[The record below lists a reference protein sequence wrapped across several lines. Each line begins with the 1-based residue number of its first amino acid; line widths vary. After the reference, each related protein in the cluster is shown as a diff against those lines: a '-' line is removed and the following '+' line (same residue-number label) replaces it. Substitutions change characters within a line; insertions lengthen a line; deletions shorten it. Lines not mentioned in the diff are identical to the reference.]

1 LNERF
6 ESGLKTR
13 KEVLGSD
20 YVENSIRNATD
31 FDRPFQEF
39 ITTSA
44 WDGVWNRGPLDRKTK
59 SLITLSVLVALRAE
73 DEIALHLRGAIN
85 NGLTPDEI
93 MAMLIRPL
101 SLTLRLAGNMMGGH
115 LALIIFTMFIIT
127 NANVYGNEY
136 SYGYGILAGLGTSVF
151 SVPLSIGI
159 ILLEILIAFIQAYVF
174 ALLTAV
180 YIGMAVN
187 VDH

>member
-1 LNERF
+1 MNERF

-20 YVENSIRNATD
+20 YVENSIQNATD

-59 SLITLSVLVALRAE
+59 SLLTLSVLVALRAK

-93 MAMLIRPL
+93 MAMLIHA
-101 SLTLRLAGNMMGGH
+101 SVYAG
-115 LALIIFTMFIIT
+115 
-127 NANVYGNEY
+127 
-136 SYGYGILAGLGTSVF
+136 
-151 SVPLSIGI
+151 VPSS
-159 ILLEILIAFIQAYVF
+159 
-174 ALLTAV
+174 LTAV
-180 YIGMAVN
+180 RIAKKVFSELGVI
-187 VDH
+187 

>member
-1 LNERF
+1 MNDRF

-39 ITTSA
+39 ITSSA

-59 SLITLSVLVALRAE
+59 SLITLSILVALRAE

-93 MAMLIRPL
+93 MAMLIHASVYAGVPS
-101 SLTLRLAGNMMGGH
+101 SLTGVRIAKK
-115 LALIIFTMFIIT
+115 
-127 NANVYGNEY
+127 
-136 SYGYGILAGLGTSVF
+136 VF
-151 SVPLSIGI
+151 SELGVI
-159 ILLEILIAFIQAYVF
+159 
-174 ALLTAV
+174 
-180 YIGMAVN
+180 
-187 VDH
+187 

>member
-93 MAMLIRPL
+93 MAMFIHA
-101 SLTLRLAGNMMGGH
+101 SVYAG
-115 LALIIFTMFIIT
+115 
-127 NANVYGNEY
+127 
-136 SYGYGILAGLGTSVF
+136 
-151 SVPLSIGI
+151 VPSS
-159 ILLEILIAFIQAYVF
+159 
-174 ALLTAV
+174 LTAV
-180 YIGMAVN
+180 RVAKKVFSELGVI
-187 VDH
+187 

>member
-1 LNERF
+1 MNERF

-93 MAMLIRPL
+93 MAMFIHASVYAGVPS
-101 SLTLRLAGNMMGGH
+101 SLTAERVAKK
-115 LALIIFTMFIIT
+115 
-127 NANVYGNEY
+127 
-136 SYGYGILAGLGTSVF
+136 VF
-151 SVPLSIGI
+151 SELGVI
-159 ILLEILIAFIQAYVF
+159 
-174 ALLTAV
+174 
-180 YIGMAVN
+180 
-187 VDH
+187 

>member
-1 LNERF
+1 MNARF

-39 ITTSA
+39 ITSSA

-59 SLITLSVLVALRAE
+59 SLITLSILVALRAE

-93 MAMLIRPL
+93 MAMLIHASVYAGVPS
-101 SLTLRLAGNMMGGH
+101 SLTGVRVAKK
-115 LALIIFTMFIIT
+115 
-127 NANVYGNEY
+127 
-136 SYGYGILAGLGTSVF
+136 VF
-151 SVPLSIGI
+151 SELGVI
-159 ILLEILIAFIQAYVF
+159 
-174 ALLTAV
+174 
-180 YIGMAVN
+180 
-187 VDH
+187 

>member
-1 LNERF
+1 MNDRF

-39 ITTSA
+39 ITSSA

-93 MAMLIRPL
+93 MAMLIHASVYAGVPS
-101 SLTLRLAGNMMGGH
+101 SLTGVRVAKK
-115 LALIIFTMFIIT
+115 
-127 NANVYGNEY
+127 
-136 SYGYGILAGLGTSVF
+136 VF
-151 SVPLSIGI
+151 SELGVI
-159 ILLEILIAFIQAYVF
+159 
-174 ALLTAV
+174 
-180 YIGMAVN
+180 
-187 VDH
+187 

>member
-1 LNERF
+1 MNDRF

-39 ITTSA
+39 ITSSA
-44 WDGVWNRGPLDRKTK
+44 WDGVWNRGPLDRNTK

-93 MAMLIRPL
+93 MAMLIHASVYAGVPS
-101 SLTLRLAGNMMGGH
+101 SLTGVRIAKK
-115 LALIIFTMFIIT
+115 
-127 NANVYGNEY
+127 
-136 SYGYGILAGLGTSVF
+136 VF
-151 SVPLSIGI
+151 SELGVI
-159 ILLEILIAFIQAYVF
+159 
-174 ALLTAV
+174 
-180 YIGMAVN
+180 
-187 VDH
+187 

>member
-1 LNERF
+1 MNDRF

-39 ITTSA
+39 ITSSA

-93 MAMLIRPL
+93 MAMLIHA
-101 SLTLRLAGNMMGGH
+101 SVYAG
-115 LALIIFTMFIIT
+115 
-127 NANVYGNEY
+127 
-136 SYGYGILAGLGTSVF
+136 
-151 SVPLSIGI
+151 VPSS
-159 ILLEILIAFIQAYVF
+159 
-174 ALLTAV
+174 LTAV
-180 YIGMAVN
+180 RIAKKVFSELGVI
-187 VDH
+187 

>member
-1 LNERF
+1 MNERF

-93 MAMLIRPL
+93 MAMFTHA
-101 SLTLRLAGNMMGGH
+101 SVYAG
-115 LALIIFTMFIIT
+115 
-127 NANVYGNEY
+127 
-136 SYGYGILAGLGTSVF
+136 
-151 SVPLSIGI
+151 VPSS
-159 ILLEILIAFIQAYVF
+159 
-174 ALLTAV
+174 LTAV
-180 YIGMAVN
+180 RVAKKVFSELGVI
-187 VDH
+187 

>member
-1 LNERF
+1 MNDRF

-39 ITTSA
+39 ITSSA
-44 WDGVWNRGPLDRKTK
+44 WYGVWNRGPLDRKTK

-93 MAMLIRPL
+93 MAMLIHASVYAGVPS
-101 SLTLRLAGNMMGGH
+101 SLTGVRIAKK
-115 LALIIFTMFIIT
+115 
-127 NANVYGNEY
+127 
-136 SYGYGILAGLGTSVF
+136 VF
-151 SVPLSIGI
+151 SELGVI
-159 ILLEILIAFIQAYVF
+159 
-174 ALLTAV
+174 
-180 YIGMAVN
+180 
-187 VDH
+187 

>member
-1 LNERF
+1 MNDRF

-39 ITTSA
+39 ITSSA

-59 SLITLSVLVALRAE
+59 SLITLAVLVALRAE

-93 MAMLIRPL
+93 MAMLIHASVYAGVPS
-101 SLTLRLAGNMMGGH
+101 SLTGVRIAKK
-115 LALIIFTMFIIT
+115 
-127 NANVYGNEY
+127 
-136 SYGYGILAGLGTSVF
+136 VF
-151 SVPLSIGI
+151 SELGVI
-159 ILLEILIAFIQAYVF
+159 
-174 ALLTAV
+174 
-180 YIGMAVN
+180 
-187 VDH
+187 

>member
-1 LNERF
+1 MKERF

-44 WDGVWNRGPLDRKTK
+44 WGGVWNRGPLDRKTK

-93 MAMLIRPL
+93 MAMFIHA
-101 SLTLRLAGNMMGGH
+101 SVYAG
-115 LALIIFTMFIIT
+115 
-127 NANVYGNEY
+127 
-136 SYGYGILAGLGTSVF
+136 
-151 SVPLSIGI
+151 VPSS
-159 ILLEILIAFIQAYVF
+159 
-174 ALLTAV
+174 LTAV
-180 YIGMAVN
+180 RVAKKVFSELGVI
-187 VDH
+187 

>member
-1 LNERF
+1 MNDRF

-39 ITTSA
+39 ITSSA

-93 MAMLIRPL
+93 MAMLIHASVYAVVPS
-101 SLTLRLAGNMMGGH
+101 SLTGVR
-115 LALIIFTMFIIT
+115 
-127 NANVYGNEY
+127 
-136 SYGYGILAGLGTSVF
+136 
-151 SVPLSIGI
+151 
-159 ILLEILIAFIQAYVF
+159 IAKKGFF
-174 ALLTAV
+174 
-180 YIGMAVN
+180 
-187 VDH
+187 

>member
-1 LNERF
+1 MNERF

-20 YVENSIRNATD
+20 YVENSIQNATD

-59 SLITLSVLVALRAE
+59 SLITLSILVALRAE

-93 MAMLIRPL
+93 MAMLIHA
-101 SLTLRLAGNMMGGH
+101 SVYAG
-115 LALIIFTMFIIT
+115 
-127 NANVYGNEY
+127 
-136 SYGYGILAGLGTSVF
+136 
-151 SVPLSIGI
+151 VPSS
-159 ILLEILIAFIQAYVF
+159 
-174 ALLTAV
+174 LTAV
-180 YIGMAVN
+180 RIAKKVFSELGVI
-187 VDH
+187 

>member
-1 LNERF
+1 MNNRF

-39 ITTSA
+39 ITSSA

-93 MAMLIRPL
+93 MAMLIHASVYAGVPS
-101 SLTLRLAGNMMGGH
+101 SLTGVRIAKK
-115 LALIIFTMFIIT
+115 
-127 NANVYGNEY
+127 
-136 SYGYGILAGLGTSVF
+136 VF
-151 SVPLSIGI
+151 SELGVI
-159 ILLEILIAFIQAYVF
+159 
-174 ALLTAV
+174 
-180 YIGMAVN
+180 
-187 VDH
+187 

>member
-1 LNERF
+1 LKERF

-44 WDGVWNRGPLDRKTK
+44 WGGVWNRGPLDRKTK

-93 MAMLIRPL
+93 MAMFIHA
-101 SLTLRLAGNMMGGH
+101 SVYAG
-115 LALIIFTMFIIT
+115 
-127 NANVYGNEY
+127 
-136 SYGYGILAGLGTSVF
+136 
-151 SVPLSIGI
+151 VPSS
-159 ILLEILIAFIQAYVF
+159 
-174 ALLTAV
+174 LTAV
-180 YIGMAVN
+180 RVAKKVFSELGVI
-187 VDH
+187 

>member
-1 LNERF
+1 MNERF

-93 MAMLIRPL
+93 MAMLIHA
-101 SLTLRLAGNMMGGH
+101 SVYAG
-115 LALIIFTMFIIT
+115 
-127 NANVYGNEY
+127 
-136 SYGYGILAGLGTSVF
+136 
-151 SVPLSIGI
+151 VPSS
-159 ILLEILIAFIQAYVF
+159 
-174 ALLTAV
+174 LTAV
-180 YIGMAVN
+180 RVAKRVFSELGVI
-187 VDH
+187 

>member
-1 LNERF
+1 MNERF

-93 MAMLIRPL
+93 MAMFIHA
-101 SLTLRLAGNMMGGH
+101 SVYAG
-115 LALIIFTMFIIT
+115 
-127 NANVYGNEY
+127 
-136 SYGYGILAGLGTSVF
+136 
-151 SVPLSIGI
+151 VPSS
-159 ILLEILIAFIQAYVF
+159 
-174 ALLTAV
+174 LTAV
-180 YIGMAVN
+180 RIAKKVFSELGVI
-187 VDH
+187 

>member
-1 LNERF
+1 MNERF

-20 YVENSIRNATD
+20 YVENSIQNATD

-59 SLITLSVLVALRAE
+59 SLITLAVLVALRAE

-93 MAMLIRPL
+93 MAMLIHA
-101 SLTLRLAGNMMGGH
+101 SVYAG
-115 LALIIFTMFIIT
+115 
-127 NANVYGNEY
+127 
-136 SYGYGILAGLGTSVF
+136 
-151 SVPLSIGI
+151 VPSS
-159 ILLEILIAFIQAYVF
+159 
-174 ALLTAV
+174 LTAV
-180 YIGMAVN
+180 RIAKKVFSELGVI
-187 VDH
+187 

>member
-1 LNERF
+1 MNDRF

-31 FDRPFQEF
+31 FDRPFEEF
-39 ITTSA
+39 IPSSA

-59 SLITLSVLVALRAE
+59 SLITLSILVALRAE

-93 MAMLIRPL
+93 MAMLIHASVYAGVPS
-101 SLTLRLAGNMMGGH
+101 SLTGVRVAKK
-115 LALIIFTMFIIT
+115 
-127 NANVYGNEY
+127 
-136 SYGYGILAGLGTSVF
+136 VF
-151 SVPLSIGI
+151 SELGVI
-159 ILLEILIAFIQAYVF
+159 
-174 ALLTAV
+174 
-180 YIGMAVN
+180 
-187 VDH
+187 

>member
-1 LNERF
+1 MNERF

-20 YVENSIRNATD
+20 YVENSIQNATD

-85 NGLTPDEI
+85 NRLTPDEI
-93 MAMLIRPL
+93 MAMLIHA
-101 SLTLRLAGNMMGGH
+101 SVYAG
-115 LALIIFTMFIIT
+115 
-127 NANVYGNEY
+127 
-136 SYGYGILAGLGTSVF
+136 
-151 SVPLSIGI
+151 VPSS
-159 ILLEILIAFIQAYVF
+159 
-174 ALLTAV
+174 LTAV
-180 YIGMAVN
+180 RIAKKVFSELGVI
-187 VDH
+187 

>member
-20 YVENSIRNATD
+20 YVENSIQNATD

-93 MAMLIRPL
+93 MAMLIHA
-101 SLTLRLAGNMMGGH
+101 SVYAG
-115 LALIIFTMFIIT
+115 
-127 NANVYGNEY
+127 
-136 SYGYGILAGLGTSVF
+136 
-151 SVPLSIGI
+151 VPSS
-159 ILLEILIAFIQAYVF
+159 
-174 ALLTAV
+174 LTAV
-180 YIGMAVN
+180 RIAKKVFSELGVI
-187 VDH
+187 

>member
-1 LNERF
+1 MNERF

-13 KEVLGSD
+13 KEVLGSE
-20 YVENSIRNATD
+20 YVENSIQNATD

-93 MAMLIRPL
+93 MAMLIHA
-101 SLTLRLAGNMMGGH
+101 SVYAG
-115 LALIIFTMFIIT
+115 
-127 NANVYGNEY
+127 
-136 SYGYGILAGLGTSVF
+136 
-151 SVPLSIGI
+151 VPSS
-159 ILLEILIAFIQAYVF
+159 
-174 ALLTAV
+174 LTAV
-180 YIGMAVN
+180 RIAKKVFSELGVI
-187 VDH
+187 

>member
-1 LNERF
+1 MNDRF

-39 ITTSA
+39 ITSSA

-93 MAMLIRPL
+93 MAMLIHASVYAGVPS
-101 SLTLRLAGNMMGGH
+101 SLTGVRIAKK
-115 LALIIFTMFIIT
+115 
-127 NANVYGNEY
+127 
-136 SYGYGILAGLGTSVF
+136 VF
-151 SVPLSIGI
+151 SELGVI
-159 ILLEILIAFIQAYVF
+159 
-174 ALLTAV
+174 
-180 YIGMAVN
+180 
-187 VDH
+187 

>member
-1 LNERF
+1 MNDRF

-39 ITTSA
+39 ITSSA

-59 SLITLSVLVALRAE
+59 SLITLSVLVALRAD

-93 MAMLIRPL
+93 MAMLIHASVYAGVPS
-101 SLTLRLAGNMMGGH
+101 SLTGVRIAKK
-115 LALIIFTMFIIT
+115 
-127 NANVYGNEY
+127 VYSE
-136 SYGYGILAGLGTSVF
+136 LGV
-151 SVPLSIGI
+151 I
-159 ILLEILIAFIQAYVF
+159 
-174 ALLTAV
+174 
-180 YIGMAVN
+180 
-187 VDH
+187 

>member
-1 LNERF
+1 MNDRF

-39 ITTSA
+39 ITSSA
-44 WDGVWNRGPLDRKTK
+44 WDEVWNRGPLDRKTK
-59 SLITLSVLVALRAE
+59 SLITLSILVALRAE

-93 MAMLIRPL
+93 MAMLIHASVYAGVPS
-101 SLTLRLAGNMMGGH
+101 SLTGVRVAKK
-115 LALIIFTMFIIT
+115 
-127 NANVYGNEY
+127 
-136 SYGYGILAGLGTSVF
+136 VF
-151 SVPLSIGI
+151 SELGVI
-159 ILLEILIAFIQAYVF
+159 
-174 ALLTAV
+174 
-180 YIGMAVN
+180 
-187 VDH
+187 

>member
-1 LNERF
+1 MNDRF

-39 ITTSA
+39 ITSSA

-93 MAMLIRPL
+93 MAMLIHASVYAGVPS
-101 SLTLRLAGNMMGGH
+101 SLTGVRIAKK
-115 LALIIFTMFIIT
+115 
-127 NANVYGNEY
+127 
-136 SYGYGILAGLGTSVF
+136 VF
-151 SVPLSIGI
+151 SELGI
-159 ILLEILIAFIQAYVF
+159 I
-174 ALLTAV
+174 
-180 YIGMAVN
+180 
-187 VDH
+187 

>member
-1 LNERF
+1 MNDRF

-39 ITTSA
+39 ITSSA
-44 WDGVWNRGPLDRKTK
+44 WDWVWNRGPLDRKTK

-93 MAMLIRPL
+93 MAMLIHASVYAGVPS
-101 SLTLRLAGNMMGGH
+101 SLTGVRIAKML
-115 LALIIFTMFIIT
+115 FS
-127 NANVYGNEY
+127 E
-136 SYGYGILAGLGTSVF
+136 LGV
-151 SVPLSIGI
+151 I
-159 ILLEILIAFIQAYVF
+159 
-174 ALLTAV
+174 
-180 YIGMAVN
+180 
-187 VDH
+187 

>member
-20 YVENSIRNATD
+20 YVENSIQNATD

-93 MAMLIRPL
+93 MAMFIHA
-101 SLTLRLAGNMMGGH
+101 SVYAG
-115 LALIIFTMFIIT
+115 
-127 NANVYGNEY
+127 
-136 SYGYGILAGLGTSVF
+136 
-151 SVPLSIGI
+151 VPSS
-159 ILLEILIAFIQAYVF
+159 
-174 ALLTAV
+174 LTAV
-180 YIGMAVN
+180 RVAKKVFSELGVI
-187 VDH
+187 

>member
-1 LNERF
+1 MNERF

-20 YVENSIRNATD
+20 YVENSIQNATD

-44 WDGVWNRGPLDRKTK
+44 WAGVWNRGPLDRKTK
-59 SLITLSVLVALRAE
+59 SLITLSILVALRAE

-93 MAMLIRPL
+93 MAMLIHA
-101 SLTLRLAGNMMGGH
+101 SVYAG
-115 LALIIFTMFIIT
+115 
-127 NANVYGNEY
+127 
-136 SYGYGILAGLGTSVF
+136 
-151 SVPLSIGI
+151 VPSS
-159 ILLEILIAFIQAYVF
+159 
-174 ALLTAV
+174 LTAV
-180 YIGMAVN
+180 RIAKKVFSELGVI
-187 VDH
+187 

>member
-1 LNERF
+1 MNDRF

-39 ITTSA
+39 ITSSA

-59 SLITLSVLVALRAE
+59 SLITLSILVALRAE

-93 MAMLIRPL
+93 MAMLIHASVYAGVPS
-101 SLTLRLAGNMMGGH
+101 SLTGVRVAKK
-115 LALIIFTMFIIT
+115 
-127 NANVYGNEY
+127 
-136 SYGYGILAGLGTSVF
+136 VF
-151 SVPLSIGI
+151 SELGI
-159 ILLEILIAFIQAYVF
+159 I
-174 ALLTAV
+174 
-180 YIGMAVN
+180 
-187 VDH
+187 